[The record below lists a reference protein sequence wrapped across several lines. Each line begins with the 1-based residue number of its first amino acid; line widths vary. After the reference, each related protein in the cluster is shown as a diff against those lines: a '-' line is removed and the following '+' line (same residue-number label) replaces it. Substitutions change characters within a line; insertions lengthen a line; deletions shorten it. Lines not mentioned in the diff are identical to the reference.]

1 LIEGGPYVKEAVDYL
16 KGKLDA
22 FQKVPMSLLP
32 TPCHRFNAISEMYGV
47 EVFCKRDDLTG
58 FGFGGNKTR
67 KLDLLLAEVLD
78 HECDTIVTSGGI
90 QSNFCRITAA
100 AGIYRGLSVH
110 LVLGGQPPERL
121 TGNLVLD
128 EILGAITHFVEAS
141 GFDELEEE
149 SRRVARELESQGR
162 KVFRIPIG
170 GSVPM
175 GALAYTM
182 AFAEILD
189 DQERLGVTFDHI
201 IHASESG
208 GTQAGLITG
217 KLATGWQGKITGISA
232 GTDRETLEKKV
243 AVLANETAHLLQGH
257 AEREAV
263 FVDDAYIGEGYAIPT
278 PAGEEAIKL
287 FAEKEGI
294 FLDHVYTGKAASGL
308 LDWLENGR
316 LKGEKVLFLHTGGTP
331 ELFA

>member
-1 LIEGGPYVKEAVDYL
+1 MKEVIDYL
-16 KGKLDA
+16 KGKLDV
-22 FQKVPMSLLP
+22 FPTVPMSLLP
-32 TPCHRFNAISEMYGV
+32 TPCHRLNAISDMYGV

-67 KLDLLLAEVLD
+67 KLDLLLAEALD
-78 HECDTIVTSGGI
+78 QGCDTIVTSGGI
-90 QSNFCRITAA
+90 QSNFCRITVA
-100 AGIYRGLSVH
+100 AGVSKDLSVH
-110 LVLGGQPPERL
+110 IVLDGQASEKA

-128 EILGAITHFVEAS
+128 EILGATTHYVEAP
-141 GFDELEEE
+141 GFEALEKESIRVAQELETK
-149 SRRVARELESQGR
+149 GK

-175 GALAYTM
+175 GALAYTK
-182 AFAEILD
+182 AFVEILA

-208 GTQAGLITG
+208 GTQAGLVVG
-217 KLATGWQGKITGISA
+217 KLATGWPGRISGIAA
-232 GTDRETLEKKV
+232 GTECELLEEKV
-243 AVLANETAHLLQGH
+243 AVLANETAHLVGGR
-257 AEREAV
+257 AERDVV

-278 PAGEEAIKL
+278 QAGKEAIEL
-287 FAEKEGI
+287 FAKKEGI

-308 LDWLENGR
+308 LDWLEKGK

>member
-1 LIEGGPYVKEAVDYL
+1 VKEAIDYL

-22 FQKVPMSLLP
+22 FPRIPMSLLP
-32 TPCHRFNAISEMYGV
+32 TPCHRLNAISEKYGV
-47 EVFCKRDDLTG
+47 EVYCKRDDLTG

-67 KLDLLLAEVLD
+67 KLDLLLSEVVD
-78 HECDTIVTSGGI
+78 DDCDTIVTSGGI

-100 AGIYRGLSVH
+100 AGIYRGLGVH
-110 LVLGGQPPERL
+110 LVLGGQAPDIR

-128 EILGAITHFVEAS
+128 EILGATTHFVEAS
-141 GFDELEEE
+141 GFDALEEE
-149 SRRVARELESQGR
+149 SKRVTQELESQGR
-162 KVFRIPIG
+162 RVFRIPIG

-182 AFAEILD
+182 AFTEILD
-189 DQERLGVTFDHI
+189 DQERLGVAFDHV

-217 KLATGWQGKITGISA
+217 KLATGWQGKISGISA
-232 GTDRETLEKKV
+232 GTDRETLEEKV
-243 AVLANETAHLLQGH
+243 AVLANETAHLLEGH
-257 AEREAV
+257 TERDAV

-278 PAGEEAIKL
+278 RAGKEAIKL

-308 LDWLENGR
+308 LDWLEKGR
-316 LKGEKVLFLHTGGTP
+316 LKGDKVLFLHTGGTP

>member
-1 LIEGGPYVKEAVDYL
+1 VKEVIDYL
-16 KGKLDA
+16 KGKLDVFPRVA
-22 FQKVPMSLLP
+22 MSLLP
-32 TPCHRFNAISEMYGV
+32 TPCHRLNAISDLYDV

-67 KLDLLLAEVLD
+67 KLDLLLAEILD
-78 HECDTIVTSGGI
+78 HKCDTIVTSGGI

-110 LVLGGQPPERL
+110 LVLSGQIPEAR

-141 GFDELEEE
+141 GFEELEEE
-149 SRRVARELESQGR
+149 SRRVAQELESQGR

-182 AFAEILD
+182 AFTEILD
-189 DQERLGVTFDHI
+189 DQERLGITFDQI

-217 KLATGWQGKITGISA
+217 KLATGWQGRITGISA
-232 GTDRETLEKKV
+232 GTDRETLEEKV
-243 AVLANETAHLLQGH
+243 AVLANQTAHLLEGH
-257 AEREAV
+257 AERDTV

-278 PAGEEAIKL
+278 PEVEKAIKF

-308 LDWLENGR
+308 LDWLEKGR

>member
-1 LIEGGPYVKEAVDYL
+1 VKEVIDYL

-22 FQKVPMSLLP
+22 FPRISLSLLP
-32 TPCHRFNAISEMYGV
+32 TPCHRLNAISEMYGV

-110 LVLGGQPPERL
+110 LVLGGQAPEIR
-121 TGNLVLD
+121 TGNLILD
-128 EILGAITHFVEAS
+128 EILEATTHFVDAS

-149 SRRVARELESQGR
+149 SRRVTRELESQGR

-182 AFAEILD
+182 AFTEILD
-189 DQERLGVTFDHI
+189 DQVRLGVNFDHI

-217 KLATGWQGKITGISA
+217 KLATGWQGKVTGISA
-232 GTDRETLEKKV
+232 GTDRETLEGKV
-243 AVLANETAHLLQGH
+243 AVLANETAHLLEGH
-257 AEREAV
+257 AERDAV
-263 FVDDAYIGEGYAIPT
+263 FVDDSYIGDGYAIPT
-278 PAGEEAIKL
+278 PEGKKAIRL

-308 LDWLENGR
+308 LDWLEKGR
-316 LKGEKVLFLHTGGTP
+316 LKGKKVLFLHTGGTP

>member
-1 LIEGGPYVKEAVDYL
+1 MKEAVDYL
-16 KGKLDA
+16 KEKLSA
-22 FQKVPMSLLP
+22 FPRVPMSLLP
-32 TPCHRFNAISEMYGV
+32 TPCHRLNAISEMYGV

-100 AGIYRGLSVH
+100 AGVYRGLSVH
-110 LVLGGQPPERL
+110 LVLGGQPPETL

-128 EILGAITHFVEAS
+128 EILGATTHIVEAS
-141 GFDELEEE
+141 GFKDLEEE
-149 SRRVARELESQGR
+149 SKRVARELESQGR

-182 AFAEILD
+182 AFTEILD
-189 DQERLGVTFDHI
+189 DEERLGVTFDHI

-217 KLATGWQGKITGISA
+217 KLATGWQGKISGISA

-243 AVLANETAHLLQGH
+243 AVLANETAHLLEGH
-257 AEREAV
+257 AERDAV

-278 PAGEEAIKL
+278 PAGEEAIQL

-308 LDWLENGR
+308 LDWLGKER

-331 ELFA
+331 ELFV

>member
-1 LIEGGPYVKEAVDYL
+1 MKEAIDYL

-22 FQKVPMSLLP
+22 FPRVPMSLLP
-32 TPCHRFNAISEMYGV
+32 TPCHRLNAISEMYDV

-67 KLDLLLAEVLD
+67 KLDLLMSEALD
-78 HECDTIVTSGGI
+78 HHCDTLVTSGGI

-100 AGIYRGLSVH
+100 AGVYKGFSVH
-110 LVLGGQPPERL
+110 IVLGGRERETL

-128 EILGAITHFVEAS
+128 EILGATTHFVEAS
-141 GFDELEEE
+141 GLEALEEE
-149 SRRVARELESQGR
+149 SERVAQELESQGK

-182 AFAEILD
+182 AFTEILD
-189 DQERLGVTFDHI
+189 DQERLGFSFDHI

-208 GTQAGLITG
+208 GTQAGLVTG
-217 KLATGWQGKITGISA
+217 QLATGWQGKISGISA
-232 GTDRETLEKKV
+232 GTDRDTLEDRI
-243 AVLANETAHLLQGH
+243 AVLANETAHLVGGRT
-257 AEREAV
+257 EGGAV

-278 PAGEEAIKL
+278 QAGKEAIEL
-287 FAEKEGI
+287 FARREGI

-308 LDWLENGR
+308 LDWLEKGK

>member
-1 LIEGGPYVKEAVDYL
+1 MKEAVDYL
-16 KGKLDA
+16 KRKLEA
-22 FQKVPMSLLP
+22 FPRIPMSLLP
-32 TPCHRFNAISEMYGV
+32 TPCHRLNAISEMYDV

-67 KLDLLLAEVLD
+67 KLDLLLYEVVD
-78 HECDTIVTSGGI
+78 HDCDTIVTAGGI

-100 AGIYRGLSVH
+100 AGVHRGLSVH
-110 LVLGGQPPERL
+110 LVLGGQDPEKG

-128 EILGAITHFVEAS
+128 EILGATTHFVEAF
-141 GFDELEEE
+141 GFDELEKE
-149 SRRVARELESQGR
+149 SHRVAQELESQGR
-162 KVFRIPIG
+162 RVFRIPIG

-182 AFAEILD
+182 AFTEILD
-189 DQERLGVTFDHI
+189 DQERLGVAFDHI

-208 GTQAGLITG
+208 GTQAGLVTG
-217 KLATGWQGKITGISA
+217 QLATGWEGKISGISA
-232 GTDRETLEKKV
+232 GTDRETLEKRV
-243 AVLANETAHLLQGH
+243 AVLANETAHLLEGH
-257 AEREAV
+257 AERDAV

-278 PAGEEAIKL
+278 REGEKALQL

-294 FLDHVYTGKAASGL
+294 FLDHVYTGKAASAL
-308 LDWLENGR
+308 LDWLEKGK
-316 LKGEKVLFLHTGGTP
+316 LKGQRVLFLHTGGTP

>member
-1 LIEGGPYVKEAVDYL
+1 MKEVIDYL
-16 KGKLDA
+16 KGKLDV
-22 FQKVPMSLLP
+22 FPTVPMSLLP
-32 TPCHRFNAISEMYGV
+32 TPCHRLNSISDMYGV

-67 KLDLLLAEVLD
+67 KLDLLLAEALD
-78 HECDTIVTSGGI
+78 HDCDTIVTSGGI

-100 AGIYRGLSVH
+100 AGVYSGFSVH
-110 LVLGGQPPERL
+110 TVLGGKERETL

-128 EILGAITHFVEAS
+128 EILGATTHFVEAS
-141 GFDELEEE
+141 GLDALEEE
-149 SRRVARELESQGR
+149 SERVAQELKSQGK

-182 AFAEILD
+182 AFTEILD
-189 DQERLGVTFDHI
+189 DQERLGFSFDHI

-208 GTQAGLITG
+208 GTQAGLVVG
-217 KLATGWQGKITGISA
+217 KLATGWPGKISGIAA
-232 GTDRETLEKKV
+232 GTERELLEEKV
-243 AVLANETAHLLQGH
+243 AVLANETAHLVGGR
-257 AEREAV
+257 AERDVV
-263 FVDDAYIGEGYAIPT
+263 FVDDAYVGEGYAIPT
-278 PAGEEAIKL
+278 QAGKEAIEL
-287 FAEKEGI
+287 FAKKEGI

-308 LDWLENGR
+308 LDWLDKGK

>member
-1 LIEGGPYVKEAVDYL
+1 MKEAIDYL
-16 KGKLDA
+16 KRKLDA
-22 FQKVPMSLLP
+22 FPRVPMSLLP
-32 TPCHRFNAISEMYGV
+32 TPCHRLNAISEMYGV

-67 KLDLLLAEVLD
+67 KLDLLLAEALD
-78 HECDTIVTSGGI
+78 YECDTIVTSGGI

-110 LVLGGQPPERL
+110 LVLGGQAPETL

-128 EILGAITHFVEAS
+128 EILGATTHFVEAA
-141 GFDELEEE
+141 GFKDLEEE
-149 SRRVARELESQGR
+149 SKRVARELESQGR
-162 KVFRIPIG
+162 KVFRIPVG

-175 GALAYTM
+175 GAMAYTM
-182 AFAEILD
+182 AFTEILD
-189 DQERLGVTFDHI
+189 DQERLGITFDHI

-217 KLATGWQGKITGISA
+217 KLATGWRGNITGISA
-232 GTDRETLEKKV
+232 GTDRATLEEKI
-243 AVLANETAHLLQGH
+243 AVLANETAHLLEGR
-257 AEREAV
+257 AERDAV
-263 FVDDAYIGEGYAIPT
+263 VVDDAYIGEGYAIPT
-278 PAGEEAIKL
+278 CAGERAVRL

-308 LDWLENGR
+308 LDWLEKGR
-316 LKGEKVLFLHTGGTP
+316 LKGQRVLFLHTGGTP